1 MFPAGGLEP
10 CLFCTGGFNLYLH
23 LTQGFHLRNTKAWY
37 PRLADLYSHFQDFHF
52 FFFLNAQ
59 NMMACYCVCSVSL
72 IELI

>member
-10 CLFCTGGFNLYLH
+10 CLLCAGGFNLYLH

-52 FFFLNAQ
+52 YFFIFKCTKYDGMLLCLQ
-59 NMMACYCVCSVSL
+59 RFSD
-72 IELI
+72 

>member
-10 CLFCTGGFNLYLH
+10 CLFCIGGFNLYLH

-52 FFFLNAQ
+52 YFFLNAQ
-59 NMMACYCVCSVSL
+59 KKQLLDKNGTLSEKNV
-72 IELI
+72 

>member
-10 CLFCTGGFNLYLH
+10 CLLCTGGFNLYLH

-37 PRLADLYSHFQDFHF
+37 PRLAGLYSHFQDFQ
-52 FFFLNAQ
+52 FFLNAH
-59 NMMACYCVCSVSL
+59 NMMTCYCVCSVSL